1 MEKTAIV
8 LGATG
13 LTGRHLVEELLK
25 NRNYTKITLFSRS
38 KFGKEHPKLEE
49 RLIDVLKLEDYKD
62 DFDAHDIF
70 CCVGT
75 TKAKTPDKSLYRKID
90 YGIPVTAAQLAE
102 KNGAECFVVI
112 SAMGADANS
121 SIFYNRTKGEMEQ
134 DVMEKNIPNIYI
146 FRPALI
152 VGDREE
158 KRFFEKVATHAF
170 KLINFILVG
179 NLKKYRSVKSENI
192 AKAMMHVSNF
202 WYSDSIIKSDKINQ
216 LAAKYDGRN

>member
-25 NRNYTKITLFSRS
+25 NENYSKVSLFSRS
-38 KFGKEHPKLEE
+38 KFGKEHPKLKEQ
-49 RLIDVLKLEDYKD
+49 LVDVLKLESYKD
-62 DFDAHDIF
+62 DFKAHDVF

-75 TKAKTPDKSLYRKID
+75 TKSKTPDKSLYKKID
-90 YGIPVTAAQLAE
+90 YGIPVTAAKLAA
-102 KNGAECFVVI
+102 KNDAECFVVI

-152 VGDREE
+152 DGDREE
-158 KRFFEKVATHAF
+158 KRIFERIAMHTF
-170 KLINFILVG
+170 KLFNFMLIG
-179 NLKKYRSVKSENI
+179 KLKKYRSIKSENI
-192 AKAMMHVSNF
+192 AKAMMQVANF
-202 WYSDSIIKSDKINQ
+202 RYNASIIKSDKINE
-216 LAAKYDGRN
+216 LAAKYNDRN